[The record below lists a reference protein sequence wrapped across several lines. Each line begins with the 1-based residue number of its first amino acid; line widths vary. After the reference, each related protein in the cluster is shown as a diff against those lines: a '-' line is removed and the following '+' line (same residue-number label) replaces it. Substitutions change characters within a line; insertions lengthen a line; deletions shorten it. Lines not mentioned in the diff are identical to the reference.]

1 MGTPFEDFEDLHGST
16 PAKIVAA
23 ANQPGVSATMLSSLS
38 TDLLQDAAKSD
49 AATIGDLKSISQ
61 LPKTAAGHAQTLA
74 AAGNLAAGCLR
85 QFGAQATTFDAE
97 VAKLNLQVL
106 NAGTGLMHT
115 PEYKMGE
122 LKIDFAQMRQ
132 DETNRLRP
140 EYNRLLHQLDHDA
153 AENARILKAGP
164 GDLANIKALIRA
176 GFIPLA
182 AASDWPTLVLTD
194 ADRAAYYAAVT
205 KDMTAAERA
214 TYLLQHKEISAP
226 VLDILLRQDKETATE
241 IVNHANDLVTQI
253 NQGKYT
259 DLKPTLTDLNAYLSR
274 FGDVTAIAAP
284 LMNKIGPDG
293 LLRLNQIVAQS
304 DGDMKPD
311 PYSNKDGGPRDNALG
326 ALIGDLQKNLG
337 TTLATASGGPNGYA
351 PGTPEEYR
359 LASDY
364 VDRLNEL
371 GQKKTDITW
380 PGEDD
385 YHYGAQVYGY
395 QVLAPLLRTGHFN
408 PDFLDPIAEG
418 MYSFDR
424 YHGDG
429 NGSVWGTTTMDLRP
443 DHGIRLD
450 WTQGTGSTHS
460 AGFDPLQGLMDALGN
475 NPQSAHD
482 FFTGERSYTFD
493 GSHGWDE
500 THGYND
506 KLRYL
511 LNERQWNLPYD
522 QPYRGDGTDSDG
534 YYDKH
539 RWEEQN
545 NTHDMDPLGR
555 ALSAATSGNDQES
568 ATLFGDVVHE
578 VANGDNTRYGDL
590 RDDFATMATQHL
602 GAVNAGFV
610 GDGGPGTDGDVDPF
624 TPGVQH
630 DPGFSKNDNV
640 DLEKYLAEIG
650 RDPDAKNS
658 LTAAEALYMQAGYR
672 HGMTEVSGTLDDRML
687 YLDTRINNPLGHVL
701 GALDY
706 GDSDQKWGDH
716 VTADQEHND
725 AIDQKYALI
734 GFLTDKL
741 PFDKIPVGGDLVKS
755 GVEGWLDALKDSEHV
770 DTSAVAN
777 SLIGSLHSGSE
788 NHIQSTAEATLLAN
802 LTEKDRA
809 ELGLQWPTDAHGNPK
824 PLDQWTAADR
834 RSIDQQFNNNAQL
847 AKITKFGTDSRSSYA
862 QAFDDAKTDI
872 QSHGG

>member
-1 MGTPFEDFEDLHGST
+1 MGTPFEDFQDLHGT
-16 PAKIVAA
+16 APAEIVAA
-23 ANQPGVSATMLSSLS
+23 ADRPGTSAEVLSGLG
-38 TDLLQDAAKSD
+38 TDLLQDADRSD
-49 AATIGDLKSISQ
+49 AATIGDLKTISQ

-74 AAGNLAAGCLR
+74 AAGQLAAGCLR
-85 QFGAQATTFDAE
+85 QFGSQAQTFDTQ
-97 VAKLNLQVL
+97 VASLNLQVL
-106 NAGTGLMHT
+106 NAGQGLMHT
-115 PEYKMGE
+115 PEYKTGE
-122 LKIDFAQMRQ
+122 LKIDFAQLRR
-132 DETNRLRP
+132 DTTSRLRP
-140 EYNRLLHQLDHDA
+140 DYDRLVHQLDHDA
-153 AENARILKAGP
+153 AENARMLKAGP

-176 GFIPLA
+176 GFIPLT
-182 AASDWPTLVLTD
+182 AASSWPTLVLTD

-214 TYLLQHKEISAP
+214 TYLLQHKEISTP
-226 VLDILLRQDKETATE
+226 VLNILLSQDKDTANQ
-241 IVNHANDLVTQI
+241 IINHANDLITQI
-253 NQGKYT
+253 NQGKYD
-259 DLKPTLTDLNAYLSR
+259 DLKPTLTDLNDYLSR
-274 FGDVTAIAAP
+274 FGGVTAIAAP

-304 DGDMKPD
+304 DGDSKAD

-337 TTLATASGGPNGYA
+337 NTLATASGGPGGYP
-351 PGTPEEYR
+351 PGTPPEYR
-359 LASDY
+359 LADGY
-364 VDRLNEL
+364 VDRLIEL

-380 PGEDD
+380 PGTDG
-385 YHYGAQVYGY
+385 YHYGTQLYGY
-395 QVLAPLLRTGHFN
+395 QVLAPLLRTGHYN
-408 PDFLDPIAEG
+408 PEFLNPIAEG

-429 NGSVWGTTTMDLRP
+429 NGSVWGETTANLRG
-443 DHGIRLD
+443 DNGIRID

-460 AGFDPLQGLMDALGN
+460 SGFDPLQGLMDSLGN

-500 THGYND
+500 SHGYND

-511 LNERQWNLPYD
+511 LNERQWHLFND
-522 QPYRGDGTDSDG
+522 QPYMGDGTDDGG

-545 NTHDMDPLGR
+545 NTHAMDPLGR
-555 ALSAATSGNDQES
+555 ALSAATSSNDQES

-578 VANGDNTRYGDL
+578 VAGGDNARYDDL

-602 GAVNAGFV
+602 GAINHQFI
-610 GDGGPGTDGDVDPF
+610 GDGGPGKDGDIDPF

-630 DPGFSKNDNV
+630 DPGFNADNNV
-640 DLEKYLAEIG
+640 ELEKYLAEIG
-650 RDPDAKNS
+650 RDPDAKNN

-672 HGMTEVSGTLDDRML
+672 QAMSDPHATLDARML
-687 YLDTRINNPLGHVL
+687 YIDTRINNPLGHVL

-716 VTADQEHND
+716 VTSDKEHND
-725 AIDQKYALI
+725 EVDQKYALI

-741 PFDKIPVGGDLVKS
+741 PFDKLPVGGDLVKS
-755 GVEGWLDALKDSEHV
+755 GVGDWLDALKESEHV
-770 DTSAVAN
+770 DTSAVTN

-788 NHIQSTAEATLLAN
+788 NHIQSTAEVTLLAN
-802 LTEKDRA
+802 LSEKDRA
-809 ELGLQWPTDAHGNPK
+809 NLGLDWPKDAHGDPK
-824 PLDQWTAADR
+824 PLDQWSQADR
-834 RSIDQQFNNNAQL
+834 DSVDQQFESNKNL
-847 AKITKFGTDSRSSYA
+847 AAITKFGTDSRGSYA